1 MLSHGGHG
9 KTKDNTYEK
18 HSEKILN
25 NTYLA
30 DLSMW
35 IAKFKNFTFKM
46 YQVIVCYMPCS
57 PSSLFFTDTWWHVME
72 EIFLNNVHKNIKS
85 ISA

>member
-30 DLSMW
+30 DLSM
-35 IAKFKNFTFKM
+35 
-46 YQVIVCYMPCS
+46 
-57 PSSLFFTDTWWHVME
+57 
-72 EIFLNNVHKNIKS
+72 
-85 ISA
+85 